1 MEERE
6 KERGKNTRIS
16 VFRSAT
22 MVEVDWLLPARC
34 SRGTHTYTRN
44 MLEALERVGLM
55 GAVKR
60 PGARTPAPSTRRNT
74 TAAFHIPDFVQNGRF
89 SARVPVCV
97 YPSEYTPRD
106 LFYVWERVSR
116 TYAYGR
122 SVKPR
127 FHRTLDLR
135 MIERES
141 FLFFF
146 YIETSGRNEREVD
159 LEMHLND
166 QGFILFSR

>member
-1 MEERE
+1 M
-6 KERGKNTRIS
+6 
-16 VFRSAT
+16 FRSAT

-34 SRGTHTYTRN
+34 SRATHTYTRN

-97 YPSEYTPRD
+97 YSSEYTPRD

-116 TYAYGR
+116 TCAYAR

-146 YIETSGRNEREVD
+146 ISKRVEETKGK
-159 LEMHLND
+159 
-166 QGFILFSR
+166 

>member
-1 MEERE
+1 
-6 KERGKNTRIS
+6 
-16 VFRSAT
+16 

-34 SRGTHTYTRN
+34 SRGTHTYTRARN

-97 YPSEYTPRD
+97 YSSEYTPRD

-116 TYAYGR
+116 TCAYAR

-146 YIETSGRNEREVD
+146 FYIETSGRNEREVD
-159 LEMHLND
+159 LEMYLND
-166 QGFILFSR
+166 QGFILFSRKCVGDMSNL

>member
-1 MEERE
+1 M
-6 KERGKNTRIS
+6 
-16 VFRSAT
+16 FRSAT

-34 SRGTHTYTRN
+34 SRATHTYTRN

-97 YPSEYTPRD
+97 YLSEYTPRD

-116 TYAYGR
+116 TCAYAR

-127 FHRTLDLR
+127 FHRMLDLR

-146 YIETSGRNEREVD
+146 LYRNEWKKRK
-159 LEMHLND
+159 
-166 QGFILFSR
+166 GSRSWDAPEWLRFYSFFEKICRRYE